1 MPLKNTLPPEYER
14 SLSLVAN
21 GKAGYQ
27 DTFEVL
33 LKELNPARVT
43 SISNDMRKA
52 LWSVESQGS
61 DGWWM
66 KSKNGLKSILK
77 TLDTY
82 PEISA
87 LFSVSWNGYVRE
99 KAVRTWPR
107 INNSFEL
114 SLLLIRLN
122 DWVEQVRY
130 AAISKLENLI
140 ASPVNESGLTHETV
154 LGCMDLIL
162 NKKRFGR
169 SREVEFRVLNQLLNM
184 NNMPFV
190 LAEYVTNNSIDSAPR
205 YLKHGLKRGI
215 LVDALP
221 SISKEGKHP
230 EVRRIATN
238 TLLNGIYSWKESGSI
253 SHKTVDI
260 DIDKNEIAATAL
272 TDKSPPVR
280 SVALSYISDSK
291 PYGLYCEK
299 TFRDH
304 LTDKRFSI
312 VERAIYGLKSL
323 EIDYVNEV
331 RQQITNGQ
339 VSVRSLEILSR
350 YGSNEDG
357 NLIYSSAQKVARNDR
372 VPALGAAAKLG
383 NRSAMDALEAIAFGK
398 HDNEARHASNRLA
411 KTDYSPNVELI
422 LSSIR
427 SGQDIRSRGYLR
439 LIRRLPTMKLALAIA
454 ELHILKVKTEDSNLW
469 QLLTKK
475 RNTGAFLPSERE
487 MVFLKETVGNSTA
500 LKERFHKTLGLKL

>member
-1 MPLKNTLPPEYER
+1 MPLKNTLPPEYEH

-21 GKAGYQ
+21 GKAEYP
-27 DTFEVL
+27 DTFDAL
-33 LKELNPARVT
+33 LRELNPARVT

-52 LWSVESQGS
+52 LWSIESQGS

-66 KSKNGLKSILK
+66 KSKGGLKSILK
-77 TLDTY
+77 TLDTR

-99 KAVRTWPR
+99 KAVKTWPR

-130 AAISKLENLI
+130 AAISKLEYLI
-140 ASPVNESGLTHETV
+140 ALPVNESGLTHDTV

-169 SREVEFRVLNQLLNM
+169 SREIEFRVLNQLLNM

-190 LAEYVTNNSIDSAPR
+190 LAEYVTHNAIDRAPR

-221 SISKEGKHP
+221 SISKQGKHP

-238 TLLNGIYSWKESGSI
+238 TLLNGMYSWKESGSI
-253 SHKTVDI
+253 IHKTVDI
-260 DIDKNEIAATAL
+260 EVDKNEIASTTL

-280 SVALSYISDSK
+280 SVALSYISDFK
-291 PYGLYCEK
+291 PDGLYSEK

-304 LTDKRFSI
+304 LNDKRFSI

-323 EIDYVNEV
+323 GIDYANEV
-331 RQQITNGQ
+331 RQQVTDGEI
-339 VSVRSLEILSR
+339 SVRLTEILSR

-357 NLIYSSAQKVARNDR
+357 NLIYSCALKVTKNDR
-372 VPALGAAAKLG
+372 IPALGAAAKLG
-383 NRSAMDALEAIAFGK
+383 NRPAMNDLEEVAFGK
-398 HDNEARHASNRLA
+398 HENEARHTSNRLA
-411 KTDYSPNVELI
+411 KTDYSPDLELI
-422 LSSIR
+422 LASIK

-439 LIRRLPTMKLALAIA
+439 LVRKLPTMKLALAIA
-454 ELHILKVKTEDSNLW
+454 KLQISNVKVEGSNLW

-487 MVFLKETVGNSTA
+487 IVLLKEAVGNSTA
-500 LKERFHKTLGLKL
+500 LQERFHQTLGLRL